1 MFPCVSRAFERII
14 PKHFSSFVD
23 KFLSPYLCGYRKGFH
38 AHNVLLSIIKKWK
51 KTFDCKG
58 YTGALLMA
66 LWKDFDSINHQ
77 LLIGKLYDHGFSK
90 DILYLIFSYMSDHRE
105 RSRIDM
111 LLSHSSST
119 RIKKYLEFKKVRI
132 LFKGF
137 LDGQLKYCPLTWMFY
152 SKSTN
157 RRINHLRERVLILL
171 YDIYDLTFEE
181 LKS

>member
-1 MFPCVSRAFERII
+1 
-14 PKHFSSFVD
+14 
-23 KFLSPYLCGYRKGFH
+23 
-38 AHNVLLSIIKKWK
+38 
-51 KTFDCKG
+51 
-58 YTGALLMA
+58 
-66 LWKDFDSINHQ
+66 
-77 LLIGKLYDHGFSK
+77 
-90 DILYLIFSYMSDHRE
+90 
-105 RSRIDM
+105 M

-137 LDGQLKYCPLTWMFY
+137 LDGQLKYCPLPWMFY